1 MRTLPVSARRRL
13 HLANRRWIAARLLLS
28 ALAVVALAACN
39 TVTGT
44 GSPEAAATVG
54 GEDIPIATVEDR
66 FEQAKANPQVAQQLQ
81 GDDSG
86 QFEAQ
91 VQSQI
96 LSQLILGE
104 IVGQWADELGIEA
117 SQAELDE
124 ERESVI
130 EQLGGE
136 DQFQQAVE
144 QAGLSE
150 EQVDD
155 QLRQQVLQTKIAGEV
170 GAGDEVTDAQIED
183 FYEENKDARF
193 GERAQARHIL
203 VKGRAKAQQIKEQLD
218 DGGDF
223 AELAQE
229 NSTDPGSKDNGG
241 DLGEVTSGQTVPAF
255 EEAVFGAEE
264 GEIVGPVQTQFGFHI
279 IQVTGKSPAQSL
291 EESRE
296 EIETELAQ
304 STQNEGLQQALME
317 RARDAEVEVN
327 PRFGTWDPETGTV
340 TPEEPLGAASE
351 AGGSDPAAPPDA
363 APSDAAPSE
372 QTSE

>member
-1 MRTLPVSARRRL
+1 MRTLPVRARRRL
-13 HLANRRWIAARLLLS
+13 HLADRRRAATRLLLS
-28 ALAVVALAACN
+28 ALAVVALTACD

-66 FEQAKANPQVAQQLQ
+66 FEQASANPQVAQQLE

-96 LSQLILGE
+96 LSQLILAE
-104 IVGQWADELGIEA
+104 IVTQWADELGIEA
-117 SQAELDE
+117 SQAELDA

-155 QLRQQVLQTKIAGEV
+155 QLRQQVLQTKIAEEV
-170 GAGDEVTDAQIED
+170 GAGEEVTDAQIED

-203 VKGRAKAQQIKEQLD
+203 VEGRAKAEQIKRQLD

-279 IQVTGKSPAQSL
+279 IEVTGKTPAQTL

-296 EIETELAQ
+296 EIETELTQ

-317 RARDAEVEVN
+317 RAGEAEVEVN

-351 AGGSDPAAPPDA
+351 AGASDPAAV
-363 APSDAAPSE
+363 PSEGAAPSE

>member
-1 MRTLPVSARRRL
+1 MRTFRVRARRRPY
-13 HLANRRWIAARLLLS
+13 ADARRFTATRLLLS
-28 ALAVVALAACN
+28 GLAVVAMTACSSG

-44 GSPEAAATVG
+44 GQPDAAVTVG
-54 GEDIPIATVEDR
+54 GEDIPITAVEDR

-81 GDDSG
+81 GDESG

-96 LSQLILGE
+96 LSQLILAE

-136 DQFQQAVE
+136 EQFEQAVE

-150 EQVDD
+150 AQIDD
-155 QLRQQVLQTKIAGEV
+155 QLRQQVLQTKIAEEV
-170 GAGDEVTDAQIED
+170 GAGEEVTDAQIEE
-183 FYEENKDARF
+183 FYKQNKATRF
-193 GERAQARHIL
+193 GERAEARHIL
-203 VKGRAKAQQIKEQLD
+203 VKGKAKADQLKQEL
-218 DGGDF
+218 DGGADF
-223 AELAQE
+223 AQLAQE

-241 DLGEVTSGQTVPAF
+241 ELGEVTSGQTVPAF

-264 GEIVGPVQTQFGFHI
+264 GEIVGPVKTEFGFHI
-279 IQVTGKSPAQSL
+279 IQVTGKSPAQTL
-291 EESRE
+291 EDARA

-304 STQNEGLQQALME
+304 GTQNEGLQKALMQ
-317 RARDAEVEVN
+317 RAKNAEVDVN
-327 PRFGTWDPETGTV
+327 PRFGKWDPDTGTV

-351 AGGSDPAAPPDA
+351 AGASDPVAV
-363 APSDAAPSE
+363 PSEGAAPSE

>member
-1 MRTLPVSARRRL
+1 
-13 HLANRRWIAARLLLS
+13 LLLS
-28 ALAVVALAACN
+28 AVAVVALTACS

-54 GEDIPIATVEDR
+54 GESIPITTVEQR

-81 GDDSG
+81 GDESG
-86 QFEAQ
+86 QFESQ

-96 LSQLILGE
+96 LSQLILAE

-117 SQAELDE
+117 TQAELDE

-136 DQFQQAVE
+136 EQFQQAVE

-150 EQVDD
+150 DQVDD
-155 QLRQQVLQTKIAGEV
+155 QLRQQVLQTKIAEEV
-170 GAGDEVTDAQIED
+170 GAGDEVTDAQVED
-183 FYEENKDARF
+183 FYQQNKDARF
-193 GERAQARHIL
+193 GERADARHIL
-203 VKGRAKAQQIKEQLD
+203 VKGRAEAEKIKQQLD
-218 DGGDF
+218 DGADF

-229 NSTDPGSKDNGG
+229 NSTDPGSKENGG
-241 DLGEVTSGQTVPAF
+241 ELGEVTSGQTVPAF

-264 GEIVGPVQTQFGFHI
+264 GEIVGPVKTQFGFHV
-279 IQVTGKSPAQSL
+279 IQVTGKSPAQTL

-317 RARDAEVEVN
+317 RAREAEVDVN

-351 AGGSDPAAPPDA
+351 AGGSEPAA
-363 APSDAAPSE
+363 APSEAVPSEALPSE